1 MNAIANKININK
13 LEFIDGDFNKSKD
26 WCDLILE
33 GEGSFDSE
41 DFIIFDSNGIEVSVN
56 YTLSLK
62 GDVKYVRGDEID
74 PSYFEVND
82 MDSEI
87 EVTDILV
94 NDVKTELTKDM
105 KSVFLKEIKKI
116 INND

>member
-1 MNAIANKININK
+1 MNTITNKINISK
-13 LEFIDGDFNKSKD
+13 LEFIDGEINKSRD

-33 GEGSFDSE
+33 GGGSFDSK
-41 DFIIFDSNGIEVSVN
+41 DFIIFASNGIEISVN
-56 YTLSLK
+56 YTLSLR

-87 EVTDILV
+87 EITDILLD
-94 NDVKTELTKDM
+94 DVKIELTKDI
-105 KSVFLKEIKKI
+105 KSIFLKEIKKI